1 MNLASRVTTT
11 ESGSFQPP
19 AWSRFTPAR
28 VGDGAARALCW
39 LAAAAVPAI
48 ALSLVVVLVLNSWTA
63 WRSTGWSFL
72 TSTVWDPEESHRQF
86 GAMAF
91 VFGTIVTSMIAMLVA
106 VPLGVAT
113 AAYLCEIAP
122 GWLRRPGSF
131 LVEML
136 AAVPSVVYGF
146 WGMYVLGPG
155 LQKIVKLVGGPNF
168 GGVGLLPAGLILAIM
183 VLPYVTA
190 VSADAC
196 RAVPVA
202 QRGGALA
209 LGATRWQTIWYVVL
223 PYARPGIIGACFIAL
238 GRAVGETMAVTML
251 VGNSPSIRFSLFAK
265 GDTIASAIANQFAEA
280 TYDQYLS
287 SLVALGLVL
296 FAVTLLINLTARSLL
311 RRVMRQ
317 SDAAARP
324 ASRRVSPLG
333 PADGHSSGTPQG
345 TSQGTTQAEASQQT
359 MPRRAD
365 VEARRAGR
373 ELQGAAVRARRRDR
387 IMSGVLSASF
397 LVTVTP
403 LFLILVYLIREGVTA
418 LNLDFFLKL
427 PKPVGEQGGGL
438 ANAILGSLMLTG
450 AAASIAVPIGLFA
463 AVYLAEY
470 RDRYLSPWTR
480 LICELLGGVPSI
492 VVGICA
498 YAIVVRS
505 STALRGVPGW
515 YGWAGVCALAIL
527 MIPIVLRASEE
538 ALKMVPDSLRQA
550 SYALG
555 ARKWQTLAYVVVPA
569 AGPRIITA
577 VFLALARIIGES
589 APLLLTAGVSSFW
602 PRTLNDYTPSLPVFI
617 FNYANSPY
625 DDWHRQAW
633 GAALVLLGAVMIL
646 NGGIRLIAGRDQS
659 KLFT

>member
-1 MNLASRVTTT
+1 LNIAKGV
-11 ESGSFQPP
+11 
-19 AWSRFTPAR
+19 TPAELGHETPQETVR
-28 VGDGAARALCW
+28 ILLTRAGDGAARAFCW
-39 LAAAAVPAI
+39 SSAVAVPLI
-48 ALSLVVVLVLNSWTA
+48 ALSLVVVLVINSWSA
-63 WRSTGWSFL
+63 WRITGWSFL
-72 TSTVWDPEESHRQF
+72 TTTVWDPEESHRQF
-86 GAMAF
+86 GALAF
-91 VFGTIVTSMIAMLVA
+91 VFGTVVTSAIGMLFA

-122 GWLRRPGSF
+122 SWLRRPGSF

-183 VLPYVTA
+183 VLPYVAA

-202 QRGGALA
+202 QRAGALA

-265 GDTIASAIANQFAEA
+265 WDTIASAIANQFAEA

-296 FAVTLLINLTARSLL
+296 FAVTLVINLTARLL
-311 RRVMRQ
+311 IRRVLNQ
-317 SDAAARP
+317 SRGGARRGSTPAPTADPSPLPTQDSTQDAEQKLVSQPAPQRRSDPRLPHAARGVSSAAAR
-324 ASRRVSPLG
+324 
-333 PADGHSSGTPQG
+333 
-345 TSQGTTQAEASQQT
+345 
-359 MPRRAD
+359 
-365 VEARRAGR
+365 ARRW
-373 ELQGAAVRARRRDR
+373 DR
-387 IMSGVLSASF
+387 IMSGVLSVSF
-397 LVTVTP
+397 LLTVTP

-418 LNLDFFLKL
+418 LNLDFFLHL
-427 PKPVGEQGGGL
+427 PRPVGEQGGGL

-450 AAASIAVPIGLFA
+450 TAALIAVPIGLLA

-470 RDRYLSPWTR
+470 RDRYLSPATR

-498 YAIVVRS
+498 YVIVVRS
-505 STALRGVPGW
+505 SALLRGVPGW

-538 ALKMVPDSLRQA
+538 ALKMVPDSVRQA

-555 ARKWQTLAYVVVPA
+555 ARKWQTLAFVVVPA
-569 AGPRIITA
+569 AGPRVITA

-602 PRTLNDYTPSLPVFI
+602 PRSLNEFTPSLPVYI

-633 GAALVLLGAVMIL
+633 SAALVLLAAVMML

-659 KLFT
+659 KLFS